1 MFFSSALLLYSICTL
16 FYIFGSTNFFL
27 LDYLIFFNKST
38 PILNYFSLY
47 TIGVSFFTGFILKVG
62 FTPFHLFKIEI
73 YKALPFISIFF
84 YTIYF
89 FSVFFLF
96 LILFMLNV
104 FHNFVSSIW
113 FFFFFVVLLGG
124 FYLLIFSSIL
134 LLAEWILRDWLTN
147 RSFYTL
153 LVLMFGM
160 TVFYNLW
167 ICIHMDYFQKVQYVL

>member
-1 MFFSSALLLYSICTL
+1 MNSNFFLNMIFFQYWVMFFSSALLLYSICTL

-113 FFFFFVVLLGG
+113 FFFFFLVLFGG
-124 FYLLIFSSIL
+124 FYMLILLFDISIIKSFFAYSTIINTYSLLLITLSI
-134 LLAEWILRDWLTN
+134 I
-147 RSFYTL
+147 
-153 LVLMFGM
+153 
-160 TVFYNLW
+160 
-167 ICIHMDYFQKVQYVL
+167 